1 MTPPARAVRAAAKR
15 SDSLSASVENYLK
28 TIYSLGGA
36 HGAAATNDIA
46 DRLNLTPA
54 SVTGMVRRL
63 ADQGLLAY
71 ERYRGVRL
79 TSAGR
84 IAALRT
90 VRRHRVIEAYL
101 SKALGYRWDTV
112 HDEAE
117 RLEHAA
123 SDDLVDRMAA
133 AIGEPDEDPHGAPIP
148 SRHESS
154 IGRTPG

>member
-1 MTPPARAVRAAAKR
+1 
-15 SDSLSASVENYLK
+15 VENYLK

-36 HGAAATNDIA
+36 RGAAATNDIA

-63 ADQGLLAY
+63 ADHGLLAY

-79 TSAGR
+79 TQAGR

-101 SKALGYRWDTV
+101 SKALGYKWDTV
-112 HDEAE
+112 HAEAE

-123 SDDLVDRMAA
+123 SDELVDRMAA
-133 AIGEPDEDPHGAPIP
+133 AIGEPGEDPHGAPIP

-154 IGRTPG
+154 IGHALASQVLVSRNPDEDD